1 MRLAAAPF
9 AVSALLAA
17 AGCGGGGK
25 ASAPPPASTT
35 VATSAPTTTG
45 ASKTVPQSD
54 YVKTMQALGQRIG
67 TVVSTVYPIDTGTR
81 GSKLQAQTL
90 KRLRHAHAV
99 FASVLAQ
106 VRTLKAPAKIAS
118 EQRTLVRGLTGVTDD
133 LAELVHAIERGDL
146 RATMTPSRLTALTLI
161 TSATTKMES
170 KGFDV
175 LGKHA

>member
-9 AVSALLAA
+9 AASALLAA

-25 ASAPPPASTT
+25 TTAPPTTATT

-54 YVKTMQALGQRIG
+54 YVKTMQALGRRIG

-90 KRLRHAHAV
+90 KRLEHAHAV
-99 FASVLAQ
+99 FVSVLAQ
-106 VRTLKAPAKIAS
+106 VRTLKAPAKIAAD
-118 EQRTLVRGLTGVTDD
+118 QRMLVRGLTSVTDD
-133 LAELVHAIERGDL
+133 LAELVHAIQTGDL
-146 RATMTPSRLTALTLI
+146 RATMGPSRLTALTLI
-161 TSATTKMES
+161 TSATTRMENE
-170 KGFDV
+170 GFDV